1 MNVDA
6 VLAYIGGWSVAGII
20 CLVVGLAL
28 MIAEMFTP
36 GMGLMGALGIC
47 SIIAAIILRADTL
60 ENGLITLAIIL
71 VLLFVAGI
79 IVYRSFQKG
88 RIANSAIILKE
99 SIDSGSTSLSNSDM
113 QAMIG
118 RIGIATTALRP
129 SGIADF
135 DGIRLDVLSDGEFI
149 KKGDR
154 VKVQRVEGLKIIV
167 KPYTEEN

>member
-1 MNVDA
+1 M
-6 VLAYIGGWSVAGII
+6 
-20 CLVVGLAL
+20 
-28 MIAEMFTP
+28 
-36 GMGLMGALGIC
+36 
-47 SIIAAIILRADTL
+47 
-60 ENGLITLAIIL
+60 
-71 VLLFVAGI
+71 
-79 IVYRSFQKG
+79 YRSFQKG
-88 RIANSAIILKE
+88 RIANSAIVLKE

-154 VKVQRVEGLKIIV
+154 VKVQRVEGLKILV